1 MVHRLP
7 CLAYMNKELAIEKI
21 KKARVIF
28 WDFDGV
34 IKDSVPVK
42 TEAFRKLFLPYG
54 DDVATKVVE
63 HHLENGGVS
72 RYKKIPYYF
81 KSFIGKNISN
91 EELDRYANDFS
102 KLVVEEVINSPWIL
116 GVEDFLRNN
125 KYIQEFILVT
135 GTPQGEIEIILEKLN
150 LTELFISIHGA
161 PKEKKDM
168 VSDDIKKYSYKTS
181 DCILIGD
188 SPTDYQAA
196 HENNIAFIYRGK
208 KTKLD
213 SLNSEYSIH
222 DFMQV
227 INHV

>member
-1 MVHRLP
+1 MVHPLP
-7 CLAYMNKELAIEKI
+7 CLAFMNKELAINKVT
-21 KKARVIF
+21 KARVIF

-42 TEAFRKLFLPYG
+42 TEAFRKLFSPFG
-54 DDVATKVVE
+54 PDVVYKVVE
-63 HHLENGGVS
+63 HHLVNGGVS

-81 KSFIGKNISN
+81 KEYIGKNISQ
-91 EELDRYANDFS
+91 EELDHYSNYFS
-102 KLVVEEVINSPWIL
+102 KLVVEEVINSPWIP

-125 KYIQEFILVT
+125 EYNQDFILVT

-161 PKEKKDM
+161 PKDKTDM
-168 VSDDIKKYSYKTS
+168 VSGDIKKYGYKRT

-188 SPTDYQAA
+188 SPTDFKAA
-196 HENNIAFIYRGK
+196 HENNIDFIFRGK
-208 KTKLD
+208 RDLLD
-213 SLNSEYSIH
+213 TFNSEYCID

-227 INHV
+227 ITHV

>member
-1 MVHRLP
+1 
-7 CLAYMNKELAIEKI
+7 MNKELAISKVT
-21 KKARVIF
+21 KAHVIF

-42 TEAFRKLFLPYG
+42 TEAFRKLFLPFG
-54 DDVATKVVE
+54 TDVADKVVE

-81 KSFIGKNISN
+81 KTYVGKNIN
-91 EELDRYANDFS
+91 EEELDRYANDFS
-102 KLVVEEVINSPWIL
+102 KLVVEEVIKSPWIP

-125 KYIQEFILVT
+125 EYNQEFILVT

-161 PKEKKDM
+161 PKEKTDM
-168 VSDDIKKYSYKTS
+168 VSDDIKKYGYKTS

-188 SPTDYQAA
+188 SPTDYQSAN
-196 HENNIAFIYRGK
+196 ENNIAFIYRGK
-208 KTKLD
+208 KTILD
-213 SLNSEYSIH
+213 TLNSEYSID
-222 DFMQV
+222 DFMEV
-227 INHV
+227 NTCV